1 MHTKVSV
8 ILPIY
13 NQEKYLAKALTS
25 LQNQTLKEAEFICVN
40 DGSKD
45 NSLTIL
51 NDYAAKDSRVKIINQ
66 KNQGAG
72 CARNNGL
79 KARSEYIAFLDL
91 TTGLNLMH

>member
-51 NDYAAKDSRVKIINQ
+51 ND
-66 KNQGAG
+66 
-72 CARNNGL
+72 
-79 KARSEYIAFLDL
+79 
-91 TTGLNLMH
+91 

>member
-1 MHTKVSV
+1 MKNSKKNFLPPISKLFLLRFLSKIDKNGDHVMHTKVSV

-51 NDYAAKDSRVKIINQ
+51 NDYAAKDSRVK
-66 KNQGAG
+66 
-72 CARNNGL
+72 
-79 KARSEYIAFLDL
+79 
-91 TTGLNLMH
+91 